1 MVACA
6 RGELEAL
13 KRLLGGKAPRES
25 TVSRILP
32 ADEATARRV
41 TPLEATAFNLAH
53 SLQITA
59 GSRLADIAQ
68 QHGHMEILDTL
79 RSWMSAGARRGARS
93 EAGKADASQ
102 HGASARTP
110 ATADED
116 DCAELVEINS
126 RFEVFEKVVDVSSD
140 VVA

>member
-59 GSRLADIAQ
+59 SSRLADIAQ

-79 RSWMSAGARRGARS
+79 RSWMSAGARRGARP
-93 EAGKADASQ
+93 AGKADASQ
-102 HGASARTP
+102 HGASGRTP